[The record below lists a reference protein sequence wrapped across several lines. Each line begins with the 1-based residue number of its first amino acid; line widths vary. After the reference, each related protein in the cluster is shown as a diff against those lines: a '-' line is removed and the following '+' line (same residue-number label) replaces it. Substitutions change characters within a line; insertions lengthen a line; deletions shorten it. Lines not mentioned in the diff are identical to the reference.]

1 MSRATRR
8 FAAEIELLKKRIAGL
23 QALDRED
30 RRALRALR
38 HRERHYR
45 DLFDKGSE
53 GVVIMT
59 PDLTIVEVNRAYA
72 EMHGYPAERF
82 KGMDLDDITALRAGT
97 RKERR
102 GLIRRMR
109 AGHSVCFEVEHYHRD
124 GHLLPLSVTSGI
136 VRIAGRPFY
145 LGFLQDIT
153 QRRRIEKELK
163 RSKEELR
170 REQITLQ
177 RKNVTLRELLE
188 HMERA
193 KDKIREDVA
202 MNVEGV
208 ILPVLG
214 KLRLQGVS
222 SKYVALLRHHLNDL
236 ASSYGRRLSQKS
248 LHLSPREIELCHLL
262 KGGLKTKDISN
273 LLQLSDKTVDK
284 HRRNIRKKF
293 AISNEKVNLIA
304 HLRRL

>member
-1 MSRATRR
+1 MTRATKR
-8 FAAEIELLKKRIAGL
+8 FSAEIELLKKRIARL
-23 QALDRED
+23 QALNRED
-30 RRALRALR
+30 QRALRALR
-38 HRERHYR
+38 QRERHYR
-45 DLFDKGSE
+45 DLFNKGSE

-59 PDLTIVEVNRAYA
+59 LDLTIVEVNQAYA
-72 EMHGYPAERF
+72 DMHGYPVERF
-82 KGMDLDDITALRAGT
+82 KGMPLDDITALKPGT
-97 RKERR
+97 RKARR
-102 GLIRRMR
+102 SLIRRMR

-124 GHLLPLSVTSGI
+124 GHILPLSVTSGI

-153 QRRRIEKELK
+153 KRRRIEKELK

-193 KDKIREDVA
+193 KNKMREDVA

-208 ILPVLG
+208 LLPVLET
-214 KLRLQGVS
+214 LRLQGIS
-222 SKYVALLRHHLNDL
+222 SKYVDLLRHHLNHL

-248 LHLSPREIELCHLL
+248 PHLSPREMELCHLL
-262 KGGLKTKDISN
+262 KGGLKTKDISS

-284 HRRNIRKKF
+284 HRRNIRKKL
-293 AISNEKVNLIA
+293 ALSNEKVNLTA
-304 HLRRL
+304 YLRRL